1 MASATKSMPRPG
13 KETSIQRPPS
23 GTTTLPPRTRAALTA
38 SPHLQPPATATR
50 ATRVPILPSCP
61 RWPHF
66 GHISHHVRS
75 PPACLCP
82 ELLICLQAA
91 LQLSSLL
98 HQESTEACVVPILD
112 EATRLKHPAEDEDLP
127 ELEKART
134 KTTKAAKPRCT
145 NTQHLHVLFAKL
157 HVSPQDPGAFMPLRA
172 LPKGLYRRKTIHSG
186 KSISEY

>member
-1 MASATKSMPRPG
+1 MW
-13 KETSIQRPPS
+13 
-23 GTTTLPPRTRAALTA
+23 
-38 SPHLQPPATATR
+38 LQPPSPCPVQGRRHPYRGHPAHHHTFSL
-50 ATRVPILPSCP
+50 LPQPPGPQRCQFCHPAHGGPNS
-61 RWPHF
+61 
-66 GHISHHVRS
+66 GTISHHVRS

-145 NTQHLHVLFAKL
+145 NTQHLHVLFAQL
-157 HVSPQDPGAFMPLRA
+157 HVSPQDPGAFIPLRA